1 MNITDTLNEREKKYG
16 SFAAIAHIAQG
27 LQNIVRATNDWYGL
41 PETQREAI
49 EMIFHKIARQ
59 INGAKDYPDNFH
71 DIAGYAMRA
80 EQEIL
85 SQLREKSE
93 GEADIL
99 ANLR

>member
-1 MNITDTLNEREKKYG
+1 MNITDTLNDREKKYG
-16 SFAAIAHIAQG
+16 SFAANAHIAQG
-27 LQNIVRATNDWYGL
+27 LTGIVRSSRDWYQL

-71 DIAGYAMRA
+71 DIAGYAMLA

>member
-1 MNITDTLNEREKKYG
+1 MNITDTLTDREKKYG
-16 SFAAIAHIAQG
+16 SFAANAHIAQG
-27 LQNIVRATNDWYGL
+27 LQNIARSTNAWYNL
-41 PETQREAI
+41 PEDQREAI
-49 EMIFHKIARQ
+49 EMIFNKIARQ

-71 DIAGYAMRA
+71 DIAGYAMLA

>member
-1 MNITDTLNEREKKYG
+1 MNITDTLTEREKKYG

-27 LQNIVRATNDWYGL
+27 LQNIVRSTNDWYGL

>member
-1 MNITDTLNEREKKYG
+1 MNITDTLNDREKKYG
-16 SFAAIAHIAQG
+16 SFAANARLAQG
-27 LQNIVRATNDWYGL
+27 LKNIARSTDGWYDL
-41 PETQREAI
+41 PVALREAI

-71 DIAGYAMRA
+71 DIAGYAMLA

-93 GEADIL
+93 GETDIL

>member
-1 MNITDTLNEREKKYG
+1 MNITDTLNAREKKYG
-16 SFAAIAHIAQG
+16 SFAANASLTQD
-27 LQNIVRATNDWYGL
+27 LQNVARSTNAWYGM
-41 PETQREAI
+41 PCIQREAI

-59 INGAKDYPDNFH
+59 INGAKNYPDNFH
-71 DIAGYAMRA
+71 DIAGYAMLA

-85 SQLREKSE
+85 SQPREKSE

>member
-1 MNITDTLNEREKKYG
+1 MNITDTLNDREKKYG
-16 SFAAIAHIAQG
+16 RFAANAHIAQG
-27 LQNIVRATNDWYGL
+27 MKNVARSTGGWNAL
-41 PETQREAI
+41 PEDQREALD
-49 EMIFHKIARQ
+49 MIFNKIARQ
-59 INGAKDYPDNFH
+59 INGAQDYPDNFH
-71 DIAGYAMRA
+71 DIAGYAMLA

>member
-1 MNITDTLNEREKKYG
+1 MNITDTLNDREKKYG
-16 SFAAIAHIAQG
+16 SFAANAHISQG
-27 LQNIVRATNDWYGL
+27 LKNVVRSAAAWYGM
-41 PETQREAI
+41 PEAQREAI
-49 EMIFHKIARQ
+49 EMILHKVARQ

-71 DIAGYAMRA
+71 DIAGYAMLA

>member
-1 MNITDTLNEREKKYG
+1 MNITDTISDREKKYG
-16 SFAAIAHIAQG
+16 SFAANAYIAQG
-27 LQNIVRATNDWYGL
+27 LTGIVRSSWYWYDL
-41 PETQREAI
+41 PVDQREAI

-71 DIAGYAMRA
+71 DIAGYAMLA
-80 EQEIL
+80 EKEIL

-93 GEADIL
+93 GETDIF

>member
-1 MNITDTLNEREKKYG
+1 MNITDTLNDREKKYG
-16 SFAAIAHIAQG
+16 SFAANARIAQDLTG
-27 LQNIVRATNDWYGL
+27 VVRSSMVWYEL

-71 DIAGYAMRA
+71 DIAGYAMLA

>member
-1 MNITDTLNEREKKYG
+1 MDITDTLSDREKKYG
-16 SFAAIAHIAQG
+16 SFAAIAHISQG
-27 LQNIVRATNDWYGL
+27 LTNVARSSNGWYNM
-41 PETQREAI
+41 PDAQREAI

-71 DIAGYAMRA
+71 DIAGYAVLA

-93 GEADIL
+93 GETDIL

>member
-1 MNITDTLNEREKKYG
+1 MNITDTLNDRKKKYG
-16 SFAAIAHIAQG
+16 SFAANAHIAQG
-27 LQNIVRATNDWYGL
+27 LQNVARSTGNWYNL
-41 PETQREAI
+41 PEDQREAI

-71 DIAGYAMRA
+71 DIAGYAMLA

-85 SQLREKSE
+85 SQLREESE

>member
-1 MNITDTLNEREKKYG
+1 MNITDTLNDREKKYG
-16 SFAAIAHIAQG
+16 SFAANAHIAQG
-27 LQNIVRATNDWYGL
+27 FKNIARSTNGWYNM
-41 PETQREAI
+41 PDIQREAI

-71 DIAGYAMRA
+71 DIAGYALLA

>member
-1 MNITDTLNEREKKYG
+1 MNITDTLSDREKKYG
-16 SFAAIAHIAQG
+16 SFAANAHIAQG
-27 LQNIVRATNDWYGL
+27 LQSIARSTGCWYNL
-41 PETQREAI
+41 PEDQREAI

>member
-1 MNITDTLNEREKKYG
+1 MNITDTLSDREKKYG
-16 SFAAIAHIAQG
+16 SFAANAHISQG
-27 LQNIVRATNDWYGL
+27 LQNIARAANGWYNM
-41 PETQREAI
+41 PDIQREAL

-71 DIAGYAMRA
+71 DIAGYATLA

-93 GEADIL
+93 GEADIF
-99 ANLR
+99 ANLK

>member
-1 MNITDTLNEREKKYG
+1 MNITDTLSDREKKYG
-16 SFAAIAHIAQG
+16 SFAANAHIAQG
-27 LQNIVRATNDWYGL
+27 LQNIARSANGWYNM
-41 PETQREAI
+41 PDIQREAI

-80 EQEIL
+80 EEEIL

-93 GEADIL
+93 GEADIF

>member
-1 MNITDTLNEREKKYG
+1 MHITDTLNDREKKYG
-16 SFAAIAHIAQG
+16 SFAANAHIAQG
-27 LQNIVRATNDWYGL
+27 LQNIAKSTNGWHNMPDI
-41 PETQREAI
+41 QREAI

-71 DIAGYAMRA
+71 DIAGYAMLA

-93 GEADIL
+93 GETDIL

>member
-1 MNITDTLNEREKKYG
+1 MNITDTINAREKKCG
-16 SFAAIAHIAQG
+16 GFTGVASLTQDLKNVA
-27 LQNIVRATNDWYGL
+27 RATNGWYGM
-41 PETQREAI
+41 PYIQREAI

-59 INGAKDYPDNFH
+59 INGVKDYPDNFH
-71 DIAGYAMRA
+71 DIAGYALLA

>member
-1 MNITDTLNEREKKYG
+1 MNITDTLNDREKKYG
-16 SFAAIAHIAQG
+16 SFADNAHIAQG
-27 LQNIVRATNDWYGL
+27 MKNIARSTSGWYNL
-41 PETQREAI
+41 PVDQREAI

-71 DIAGYAMRA
+71 GIAGYALLA

-93 GEADIL
+93 G
-99 ANLR
+99 

>member
-1 MNITDTLNEREKKYG
+1 MNITDTLNDREKKYG
-16 SFAAIAHIAQG
+16 SFAANANIAQS
-27 LQNIVRATNDWYGL
+27 LKNLARATGGWYYL
-41 PETQREAI
+41 PEYQREALD
-49 EMIFHKIARQ
+49 MIFHKIARQ

-71 DIAGYAMRA
+71 DIAGYAMLA

-93 GEADIL
+93 GETDIL

>member
-1 MNITDTLNEREKKYG
+1 MNITDTLSDREKKYG
-16 SFAAIAHIAQG
+16 SFAANAHIAQG
-27 LQNIVRATNDWYGL
+27 LKNAARSTGNWYYL
-41 PETQREAI
+41 PEDQREAI
-49 EMIFHKIARQ
+49 EMILHKIARQ

-71 DIAGYAMRA
+71 DIAGYAMLA

-93 GEADIL
+93 GEADIF